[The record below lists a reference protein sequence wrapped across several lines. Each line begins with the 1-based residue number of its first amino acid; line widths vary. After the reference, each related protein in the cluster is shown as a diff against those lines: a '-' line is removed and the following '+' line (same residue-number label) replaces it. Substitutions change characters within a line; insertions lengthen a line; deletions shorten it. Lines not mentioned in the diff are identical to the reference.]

1 MATRATYRFNTGHT
15 AYHHWD
21 GYPQGAAQLL
31 ANAVLDG
38 GDLTFQAFLDA
49 NEKAEETES
58 HQIHGDTEY
67 RYDIVRDRQ
76 GGWRI
81 KCSERLDFSDKW
93 RIAFYG
99 PVSEFFKQ
107 YQGNA

>member
-21 GYPQGAAQLL
+21 GYPEGAAQLL
-31 ANAVLDG
+31 ANALIKG
-38 GDLTFQAFLDA
+38 GDLSIQAFLDA

-58 HQIHGDTEY
+58 HHIHGDTQY
-67 RYDIVRDRQ
+67 RYNVLRNNK
-76 GGWRI
+76 GEWRI
-81 KCSERLDFSDKW
+81 KVLERIDFSDKW

-99 PVSEFFKQ
+99 LATDFFKQ
-107 YQGNA
+107 YGAL

>member
-31 ANAVLDG
+31 ANALIEG

-49 NEKAEETES
+49 NEKAEETEN
-58 HQIHGDTEY
+58 HEVHGDTEY
-67 RYDIVRDRQ
+67 RYNIVRNNKGQ
-76 GGWRI
+76 WRI
-81 KCSERLDFSDKW
+81 KALERIDFSNKW
-93 RIAFYG
+93 RIEFYG
-99 PVSEFFKQ
+99 LATDFFKQ
-107 YQGNA
+107 YGAL